1 MPNSQPSNAVTVIV
15 GDDAY
20 WEKAVERMTEL
31 TRAGTLKWDV
41 VDATEAQVS
50 SAGEVIA
57 AYDARYD
64 NKIVRFLEAE
74 PPLPMPRSAAAMLH
88 AATQAQAAM
97 LHAATQPSA
106 LYSLS
111 GAPARKRQSVYS
123 LALIDV
129 NGAPLFAFPKNVEL
143 IELLAAIKYQIAGIE
158 SFVNALFAAA

>member
-1 MPNSQPSNAVTVIV
+1 M
-15 GDDAY
+15 
-20 WEKAVERMTEL
+20 
-31 TRAGTLKWDV
+31 
-41 VDATEAQVS
+41 S
-50 SAGEVIA
+50 SVGEVIA

-74 PPLPMPRSAAAMLH
+74 PPLPMPGSVTAMLH
-88 AATQAQAAM
+88 DLAQSP
-97 LHAATQPSA
+97 T
-106 LYSLS
+106 LYGLP